1 MKHIRSEELCQFP
14 HLCSAWCHAA
24 WETVSIA
31 RNFRRRQLVHTI
43 RRSCYGFFS
52 EFVIEGNKPFVP
64 NNVPTRQKTDFLV
77 WFSYYCS
84 CLFFHALECIV
95 RISTLRLL
103 VPQLPNAVTVN
114 FIQYSISFTFPNM
127 LKSYF
132 KIYFVREFGNVLI
145 EFQTKS
151 DCLEGIKKCLVSKI
165 TIGFLS

>member
-1 MKHIRSEELCQFP
+1 M
-14 HLCSAWCHAA
+14 
-24 WETVSIA
+24 
-31 RNFRRRQLVHTI
+31 
-43 RRSCYGFFS
+43 
-52 EFVIEGNKPFVP
+52 
-64 NNVPTRQKTDFLV
+64 
-77 WFSYYCS
+77 
-84 CLFFHALECIV
+84 
-95 RISTLRLL
+95 
-103 VPQLPNAVTVN
+103 PQLPNAVTVN